1 MNRYNNSFLVI
12 CLSLASAVA
21 ALLFTKNTILGSS
34 IQSAI
39 PFGDMW
45 LGLTILIV
53 TSLIAARLVH
63 ISKQQTY
70 YLSII
75 TFGLIVIGVAIKL
88 SLNQA
93 FEIYYADYAN
103 SGPARRLLYTSIT
116 TWTISII
123 SCVALIFLIRSGDRL
138 KSFTAKYKLNFFT
151 ISLAV
156 FAALALSYFNL
167 LVEASPYAENTVNFG
182 VVAMPIVNVFFGALP
197 PLDVQ
202 SQYGLYAYFMV
213 PILKVTGLNIFTI
226 SLIFSVLFFVCF
238 IGIYF
243 FTYSLTRSSI
253 IAFAV
258 MLASFYLNTSF
269 GNIWPG
275 ELYFQY
281 RPIRMLAPCLALFFF
296 IIYSSNPNAI
306 KRISILA
313 CLSALVLWNL
323 DSGIPTLAAF
333 VIANVF
339 NQYFSNKDSLAYRIK
354 SCVYL
359 AIEGVLIAVAVFA
372 LFSVILFILK
382 NEWVTPSLLLEAQQR
397 WRGGSGYFTGWSQ
410 AIILPT
416 LIYCIGV
423 ALAIARGVAG
433 QWSKQEFG
441 LMLVALLG
449 LGVST
454 YGTLNP
460 QAAAITTY
468 LIPVILVQFATL
480 ISGNTSDSSPAI
492 PGYKLSGLLICL
504 LPVSFL
510 ATSYVLHI
518 RDNYSYTGIPTAWEI
533 THPSSTNNKAL
544 WTIPGATDS
553 EVDYARVKDLTGSMP
568 LISPWVQ
575 KANWIKSFPFLM
587 APTSDGR
594 VFIASMHDHFLYAAI
609 QQASP
614 IRIVNFYHIP
624 IYAKWPL
631 LFSHVAAENFDYIV
645 VDQEF
650 FLRNGDAAG
659 PKDFDSFI
667 KLVEKNY
674 EKVAEKNIGFNW
686 NYPQWKPSTLS
697 LWKARK
703 S

>member
-1 MNRYNNSFLVI
+1 M
-12 CLSLASAVA
+12 ASAVA
-21 ALLFTKNTILGSS
+21 ALLFTKNTILGGF

-53 TSLIAARLVH
+53 TSLVAARLVH

-70 YLSII
+70 YFSII

-116 TWTISII
+116 TWAISII
-123 SCVALIFLIRSGDRL
+123 SCVALILLIRTGDRL
-138 KSFTAKYKLNFFT
+138 KNFTAKYKLNFLT

-182 VVAMPIVNVFFGALP
+182 VVVMPIVNVFFGALP

-213 PILKVTGLNIFTI
+213 PILKVIGLNIFTI

-243 FTYSLTRSSI
+243 FTYSIIRSSI

-296 IIYSSNPNAI
+296 IIYSSNPNVI

-339 NQYFSNKDSLAYRIK
+339 NQYFSNKGSLAYRIK
-354 SCVYL
+354 SCAYL
-359 AIEGVLIAVAVFA
+359 ALEGVLIAVTVFA
-372 LFSVILFILK
+372 LFSVILFILR

-397 WRGGSGYFTGWSQ
+397 WRGGAGYFTGWSQ
-410 AIILPT
+410 AVILPT

-423 ALAIARGVAG
+423 ALAIVRGVAG

-468 LIPVILVQFATL
+468 LIPVILVQFATH
-480 ISGNTSDSSPAI
+480 ISGNTSDSSPVI
-492 PGYKLSGLLICL
+492 PGYKFSGLFICL

-510 ATSYVLHI
+510 ATSYVLHV

-553 EVDYARVKDLTGSMP
+553 EVDYARVKDLTGSAP
-568 LISPWVQ
+568 LTPPWVQ

-587 APTSDGR
+587 APTSHGR

-624 IYAKWPL
+624 IYTKWSL

-659 PKDFDSFI
+659 PKDFDNFI

-674 EKVAEKNIGFNW
+674 EKLAEKNIGFDW